1 MYFYAPEM
9 CKEDAESEF
18 EAFPLD
24 VWALG
29 VTTYCLAYLSLPFN
43 SPSYIDLIDKISTS
57 EVEFPETRKIS
68 DDLKELI
75 LQMLEKDPAKRI
87 TCKEIKKN
95 KWMNKGKEDLKVK

>member
-9 CKEDAESEF
+9 CKEDAETEF

-29 VTTYCLAYLSLPFN
+29 ITTYCLVYLRLPFN
-43 SPSYIDLIDKISTS
+43 SNNYIELIDKISTID
-57 EVEFPETRKIS
+57 VEFPEDRKIS
-68 DDLKELI
+68 NELKNLI
-75 LQMLEKDPAKRI
+75 LQMLEKDPSKRI

-95 KWMNKGKEDLKVK
+95 EWLNKGKEDLKIK